1 MGQNCDLYFPLP
13 EHKKAS
19 QEEIKIALNIFSRT
33 LDDLPFGDLEKA
45 AKEIFDILYKSNKI
59 WFKGEDRKA
68 LLNEI
73 EQPTA
78 HVVHGLR
85 EKIKDVSTPIGR
97 SEERISK
104 ILVAIHYELA
114 LGYRCLFSNPPT
126 NGLMRSVDK
135 VDTANS
141 IRLSIYHLGEVLR
154 TKYAVFSN
162 PSGAI
167 WRYIYTFF
175 ICAHSHGIDKI
186 TLPPSSLCRYNT
198 VEEVF
203 KSILLLSVSSPLTMR
218 SNEFTALYDLAPELI
233 KHIDL
238 GKIKCGEKY
247 TDLMTFNLS
256 GTEPPKKQFATGCDS
271 CSNSSN
277 CFAIS
282 TTPLINYID
291 QQQESTKDGEQITS
305 IQTLLD
311 SPNQLANLKR
321 NLAGS
326 ARVGSAKRI
335 KGDGLLVGMVVGFS
349 DVYTFLQQGN
359 DKVAGE
365 TDETME
371 IFDPTNW
378 ETIND
383 ESITVEVSEGWTA
396 TGIIRAGLRKTSA
409 KMINRSSGGYCLY
422 IDAAERFG
430 LRVGELAILQEEGE
444 DEWQAAEIKWVR
456 GGKKRIDL
464 GVNLLDGSIS
474 SGTFRKNYSND
485 TDITQD
491 CIILTNDN
499 DLDRSAVRFITTST
513 DLQRGNQLL
522 LNHQGGERRV
532 TVSRINSKSNG
543 FAEYSCDLNKHE
555 EAAVAKKP
563 LPSGESEASETDF
576 EAIWDLL

>member
-1 MGQNCDLYFPLP
+1 MGHNCDLYFPLP
-13 EHKKAS
+13 EQKKAS
-19 QEEIKIALNIFSRT
+19 NEDIKVVLDIFRRT
-33 LDDLPFGDLEKA
+33 LNDLPFGDLEKA

-59 WFKGEDRKA
+59 EFKGEDRQA
-68 LLNEI
+68 LLTEI
-73 EQPTA
+73 EQPAA
-78 HVVHGLR
+78 HVLHGLR

-97 SEERISK
+97 SDERIAK

-114 LGYRCLFSNPPT
+114 LGYRCLFANPPV

-167 WRYIYTFF
+167 WSYIYTFY
-175 ICAHSHGIDKI
+175 ICAHSHGVDKI
-186 TLPPSSLCRYNT
+186 TLPSSALCRFNT

-218 SNEFTALYDLAPELI
+218 SNEFAALYDLAPELI

-238 GKIKCGEKY
+238 GKIKCGKKY

-291 QQQESTKDGEQITS
+291 QQQDRNKTGEQITS

-311 SPNQLANLKR
+311 LPNQLDNLKR

-326 ARVGSAKRI
+326 ARIGSAKRI
-335 KGDGLLVGMVVGFS
+335 KEDGLLVDIVVGFS
-349 DVYTFLQQGN
+349 DAYTFLQQGN
-359 DKVAGE
+359 DGVANE
-365 TDETME
+365 TDETIE
-371 IFDPTNW
+371 IVEPTNW

-422 IDAAERFG
+422 IDATERFS

-444 DEWQAAEIKWVR
+444 GEWQAAEIKWVR

-464 GVNLLDGSIS
+464 GVKLLDGLIS
-474 SGTFRKNYSND
+474 FGTFRPKYSKD
-485 TDITQD
+485 TDISLD
-491 CIILTNDN
+491 CIILTNDS
-499 DLDRSAVRFITTST
+499 DLNRSAIRLITASS
-513 DLQRGNQLL
+513 DLKRGDQLL
-522 LNHQGGERRV
+522 LNHQGEEHKI
-532 TVSRINSKSNG
+532 TVSRINSKANG
-543 FAEYSCDLNKHE
+543 YVEYSCDLSMHE
-555 EAAVAKKP
+555 EAAVAKQP
-563 LPSGESEASETDF
+563 LPSGESDLSETDF
-576 EAIWDLL
+576 ESIWDLL